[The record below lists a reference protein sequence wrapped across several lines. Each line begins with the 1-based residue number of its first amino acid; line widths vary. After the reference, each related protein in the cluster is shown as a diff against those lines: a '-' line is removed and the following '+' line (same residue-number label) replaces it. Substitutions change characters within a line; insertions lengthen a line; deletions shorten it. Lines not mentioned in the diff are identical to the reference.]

1 MKEAIIATHNPGKVK
16 EFKEI
21 LEPRGYEVKSLAE
34 IGFTEEIEE
43 TGHTFEENAILKAEA
58 VAKAVNKM
66 VIADDS
72 GLSVDNLGGRPGVYS
87 ARYAGEQKD
96 DQANI
101 DKVLSE
107 LKGIEKE
114 QRTARFRCAL
124 AVSIPG
130 EETKTVEGHVEG
142 YIAEEPKGEYGFGY
156 DPIFIVKDKDK
167 TMAELTSDEKIKSA
181 TGLTHLKSCRS
192 CWRHKGSVYMNVLI
206 ISDSHGL
213 EEELQ
218 TIAKRHEADVDLMI
232 HCGDSELETGHP
244 ALEPYSVVKGNCD
257 FIGDFKDELLLTAGS
272 KKYWL
277 RMDTFMVLNRPC

>member
-21 LEPRGYEVKSLAE
+21 LEPRGYDVKSLAE

-72 GLSVDNLGGRPGVYS
+72 GLSIDNLGGRPGVYS

-101 DKVLSE
+101 EKVLSE

-142 YIAEEPKGEYGFGY
+142 YIAEEPRGEYGFGY

-167 TMAELTSDEKIKSA
+167 TMAELTSDEKNKISHRA
-181 TGLTHLKSCRS
+181 DALKKLS
-192 CWRHKGSVYMNVLI
+192 K
-206 ISDSHGL
+206 
-213 EEELQ
+213 
-218 TIAKRHEADVDLMI
+218 
-232 HCGDSELETGHP
+232 
-244 ALEPYSVVKGNCD
+244 
-257 FIGDFKDELLLTAGS
+257 LLKA
-272 KKYWL
+272 
-277 RMDTFMVLNRPC
+277 

>member
-21 LEPRGYEVKSLAE
+21 LEPKGYEVKSLAE
-34 IGFTEEIEE
+34 IGFTDEIEE

-107 LKGIEKE
+107 LKGSEKE

-167 TMAELTSDEKIKSA
+167 TMAELTSDEKNKISHRA
-181 TGLTHLKSCRS
+181 DALKKLS
-192 CWRHKGSVYMNVLI
+192 KL
-206 ISDSHGL
+206 L
-213 EEELQ
+213 E
-218 TIAKRHEADVDLMI
+218 A
-232 HCGDSELETGHP
+232 
-244 ALEPYSVVKGNCD
+244 
-257 FIGDFKDELLLTAGS
+257 
-272 KKYWL
+272 
-277 RMDTFMVLNRPC
+277 

>member
-1 MKEAIIATHNPGKVK
+1 MIIMKEAIIATHNPGKVK

-43 TGHTFEENAILKAEA
+43 TGQTFEENAILKAEA

-167 TMAELTSDEKIKSA
+167 TMAELTSDEKNKISHRA
-181 TGLTHLKSCRS
+181 DALKKLS
-192 CWRHKGSVYMNVLI
+192 KL
-206 ISDSHGL
+206 L
-213 EEELQ
+213 E
-218 TIAKRHEADVDLMI
+218 A
-232 HCGDSELETGHP
+232 
-244 ALEPYSVVKGNCD
+244 
-257 FIGDFKDELLLTAGS
+257 
-272 KKYWL
+272 
-277 RMDTFMVLNRPC
+277 

>member
-21 LEPRGYEVKSLAE
+21 LKPKGYDVKSLAE

-58 VAKAVNKM
+58 VARAVNKM

-72 GLSVDNLGGRPGVYS
+72 GLSIDNLGGRPGVYS

-142 YIAEEPKGEYGFGY
+142 YIAEEPRGEYGFGY

-167 TMAELTSDEKIKSA
+167 TMAELTSDEKNKISHRA
-181 TGLTHLKSCRS
+181 DALKKLS
-192 CWRHKGSVYMNVLI
+192 KL
-206 ISDSHGL
+206 L
-213 EEELQ
+213 E
-218 TIAKRHEADVDLMI
+218 A
-232 HCGDSELETGHP
+232 
-244 ALEPYSVVKGNCD
+244 
-257 FIGDFKDELLLTAGS
+257 
-272 KKYWL
+272 
-277 RMDTFMVLNRPC
+277 

>member
-1 MKEAIIATHNPGKVK
+1 MIIMKEAIIATHNPGKVK

-21 LEPRGYEVKSLAE
+21 LEPKGYDVKSLAE

-58 VAKAVNKM
+58 VARAVNKM

-72 GLSVDNLGGRPGVYS
+72 GLSIDNLGGRPGVYS

-142 YIAEEPKGEYGFGY
+142 YIAEEPRGEYGFGY

-167 TMAELTSDEKIKSA
+167 TMAELTSDEKNKISHRA
-181 TGLTHLKSCRS
+181 DALKKLS
-192 CWRHKGSVYMNVLI
+192 KL
-206 ISDSHGL
+206 L
-213 EEELQ
+213 E
-218 TIAKRHEADVDLMI
+218 A
-232 HCGDSELETGHP
+232 
-244 ALEPYSVVKGNCD
+244 
-257 FIGDFKDELLLTAGS
+257 
-272 KKYWL
+272 
-277 RMDTFMVLNRPC
+277 

>member
-21 LEPRGYEVKSLAE
+21 LEPRGYDVKSLAE

-43 TGHTFEENAILKAEA
+43 TGHTFEENAILKAEV

-72 GLSVDNLGGRPGVYS
+72 GLSIDNLGGRPGVYS

-101 DKVLSE
+101 EKVLSE

-142 YIAEEPKGEYGFGY
+142 YIAEEPRGEYGFGY

-167 TMAELTSDEKIKSA
+167 TMAELTSDEKNKISHRA
-181 TGLTHLKSCRS
+181 DALKKLS
-192 CWRHKGSVYMNVLI
+192 KL
-206 ISDSHGL
+206 L
-213 EEELQ
+213 E
-218 TIAKRHEADVDLMI
+218 A
-232 HCGDSELETGHP
+232 
-244 ALEPYSVVKGNCD
+244 
-257 FIGDFKDELLLTAGS
+257 
-272 KKYWL
+272 
-277 RMDTFMVLNRPC
+277 

>member
-1 MKEAIIATHNPGKVK
+1 MKEAIIATHNLGKVK

-21 LEPRGYEVKSLAE
+21 LEPKGYDVKSLAE

-72 GLSVDNLGGRPGVYS
+72 GLSIDNLGGRPGVYS

-142 YIAEEPKGEYGFGY
+142 YIADEPRGEYGFGY

-167 TMAELTSDEKIKSA
+167 TMAELTSDEKNKISHRA
-181 TGLTHLKSCRS
+181 DALK
-192 CWRHKGSVYMNVLI
+192 KLAKL
-206 ISDSHGL
+206 L
-213 EEELQ
+213 E
-218 TIAKRHEADVDLMI
+218 A
-232 HCGDSELETGHP
+232 
-244 ALEPYSVVKGNCD
+244 
-257 FIGDFKDELLLTAGS
+257 
-272 KKYWL
+272 
-277 RMDTFMVLNRPC
+277 

>member
-21 LEPRGYEVKSLAE
+21 LEPKGYDVKSLAE

-58 VAKAVNKM
+58 VAKAVKKM

-72 GLSVDNLGGRPGVYS
+72 GLSIDNLGGKPGVYS

-142 YIAEEPKGEYGFGY
+142 YIAEEPRGEYGFGY

-167 TMAELTSDEKIKSA
+167 TMAELTSDEKNKISHRA
-181 TGLTHLKSCRS
+181 DALKKLS
-192 CWRHKGSVYMNVLI
+192 KL
-206 ISDSHGL
+206 L
-213 EEELQ
+213 E
-218 TIAKRHEADVDLMI
+218 A
-232 HCGDSELETGHP
+232 
-244 ALEPYSVVKGNCD
+244 
-257 FIGDFKDELLLTAGS
+257 
-272 KKYWL
+272 
-277 RMDTFMVLNRPC
+277 

>member
-21 LEPRGYEVKSLAE
+21 LEPKGYDVKSLAE

-72 GLSVDNLGGRPGVYS
+72 GLSIDNLGGKPGVYS

-142 YIAEEPKGEYGFGY
+142 YIAEEPRGEYGFGY

-167 TMAELTSDEKIKSA
+167 TMAELTSDEKNKISHRA
-181 TGLTHLKSCRS
+181 DALKKLS
-192 CWRHKGSVYMNVLI
+192 KL
-206 ISDSHGL
+206 L
-213 EEELQ
+213 E
-218 TIAKRHEADVDLMI
+218 A
-232 HCGDSELETGHP
+232 
-244 ALEPYSVVKGNCD
+244 
-257 FIGDFKDELLLTAGS
+257 
-272 KKYWL
+272 
-277 RMDTFMVLNRPC
+277 

>member
-21 LEPRGYEVKSLAE
+21 LEPKGYDVKSLAE
-34 IGFTEEIEE
+34 IGYTEEIEE

-72 GLSVDNLGGRPGVYS
+72 GLSIDNLGGRPGVYS

-101 DKVLSE
+101 DKVLNE

-114 QRTARFRCAL
+114 QRTGRFRCAL

-142 YIAEEPKGEYGFGY
+142 YIAEEPRGEYGFGY
-156 DPIFIVKDKDK
+156 DPIFIVKDKDQ
-167 TMAELTSDEKIKSA
+167 TMAELTSDEKNKISHRA
-181 TGLTHLKSCRS
+181 DALKKLS
-192 CWRHKGSVYMNVLI
+192 KL
-206 ISDSHGL
+206 L
-213 EEELQ
+213 E
-218 TIAKRHEADVDLMI
+218 A
-232 HCGDSELETGHP
+232 
-244 ALEPYSVVKGNCD
+244 
-257 FIGDFKDELLLTAGS
+257 
-272 KKYWL
+272 
-277 RMDTFMVLNRPC
+277 

>member
-21 LEPRGYEVKSLAE
+21 LEPKGYEVKSLAE
-34 IGFTEEIEE
+34 IGFTDEIEE

-101 DKVLSE
+101 DKVLNE
-107 LKGIEKE
+107 LRGIEKE

-142 YIAEEPKGEYGFGY
+142 YVAEEPRGEYGFGY

-167 TMAELTSDEKIKSA
+167 TMAELTSDEKNKISHRA
-181 TGLTHLKSCRS
+181 DALKKLS
-192 CWRHKGSVYMNVLI
+192 KL
-206 ISDSHGL
+206 L
-213 EEELQ
+213 E
-218 TIAKRHEADVDLMI
+218 A
-232 HCGDSELETGHP
+232 
-244 ALEPYSVVKGNCD
+244 
-257 FIGDFKDELLLTAGS
+257 
-272 KKYWL
+272 
-277 RMDTFMVLNRPC
+277 

>member
-1 MKEAIIATHNPGKVK
+1 MIIMKEAIIATHNPGKVK

-21 LEPRGYEVKSLAE
+21 LEPIGYDVKSLAE

-72 GLSVDNLGGRPGVYS
+72 GLSIDNLGGRPGVYS

-101 DKVLSE
+101 EKVLSE

-114 QRTARFRCAL
+114 QRTARFRRAL

-142 YIAEEPKGEYGFGY
+142 YIAEEPRGEYGFGY

-167 TMAELTSDEKIKSA
+167 TMAELTSDEKNKISHRA
-181 TGLTHLKSCRS
+181 DALKKLS
-192 CWRHKGSVYMNVLI
+192 KL
-206 ISDSHGL
+206 L
-213 EEELQ
+213 E
-218 TIAKRHEADVDLMI
+218 A
-232 HCGDSELETGHP
+232 
-244 ALEPYSVVKGNCD
+244 
-257 FIGDFKDELLLTAGS
+257 
-272 KKYWL
+272 
-277 RMDTFMVLNRPC
+277 

>member
-1 MKEAIIATHNPGKVK
+1 MIIMKEAIIATHNPGKVK

-21 LEPRGYEVKSLAE
+21 LEPRGYDVKSLAE

-72 GLSVDNLGGRPGVYS
+72 GLSIDNLGGRPGVYS

-101 DKVLSE
+101 EKVLSE

-142 YIAEEPKGEYGFGY
+142 YIAEEPRGEYGFGY

-167 TMAELTSDEKIKSA
+167 TMAELTSDEKNKISHRA
-181 TGLTHLKSCRS
+181 DALKKLS
-192 CWRHKGSVYMNVLI
+192 KL
-206 ISDSHGL
+206 
-213 EEELQ
+213 
-218 TIAKRHEADVDLMI
+218 
-232 HCGDSELETGHP
+232 LET
-244 ALEPYSVVKGNCD
+244 
-257 FIGDFKDELLLTAGS
+257 
-272 KKYWL
+272 
-277 RMDTFMVLNRPC
+277 

>member
-21 LEPRGYEVKSLAE
+21 LEPRGYDVKSLAE

-43 TGHTFEENAILKAEA
+43 TGHTFEENAIMKAEA

-72 GLSVDNLGGRPGVYS
+72 GLSIDNLGGRPGVYS

-101 DKVLSE
+101 EKVLSE

-142 YIAEEPKGEYGFGY
+142 YIAEEPRGEYGFGY

-167 TMAELTSDEKIKSA
+167 TMVELTSDEKNKISHRA
-181 TGLTHLKSCRS
+181 DALKKLS
-192 CWRHKGSVYMNVLI
+192 KL
-206 ISDSHGL
+206 L
-213 EEELQ
+213 E
-218 TIAKRHEADVDLMI
+218 A
-232 HCGDSELETGHP
+232 
-244 ALEPYSVVKGNCD
+244 
-257 FIGDFKDELLLTAGS
+257 
-272 KKYWL
+272 
-277 RMDTFMVLNRPC
+277 

>member
-21 LEPRGYEVKSLAE
+21 LEPRGYDVKSLAE

-43 TGHTFEENAILKAEA
+43 TGHTFEENAIMKAEA

-72 GLSVDNLGGRPGVYS
+72 GLSIDNLGGRPGVYS

-101 DKVLSE
+101 EKVLSE

-114 QRTARFRCAL
+114 QRTARFRCTL

-142 YIAEEPKGEYGFGY
+142 YIAEEPRGEYGFGY

-167 TMAELTSDEKIKSA
+167 TMAELTSDEKNKISHRA
-181 TGLTHLKSCRS
+181 DALKKLS
-192 CWRHKGSVYMNVLI
+192 KL
-206 ISDSHGL
+206 L
-213 EEELQ
+213 E
-218 TIAKRHEADVDLMI
+218 A
-232 HCGDSELETGHP
+232 
-244 ALEPYSVVKGNCD
+244 
-257 FIGDFKDELLLTAGS
+257 
-272 KKYWL
+272 
-277 RMDTFMVLNRPC
+277 

>member
-21 LEPRGYEVKSLAE
+21 LEPRGYDVKSLAE

-43 TGHTFEENAILKAEA
+43 TGHTFEENAIMKAEA

-72 GLSVDNLGGRPGVYS
+72 GLSIDNLGGRPGVYS

-101 DKVLSE
+101 EKVLSE

-114 QRTARFRCAL
+114 QRTARFRCVL

-142 YIAEEPKGEYGFGY
+142 YIAEEPRGEYGFGY

-167 TMAELTSDEKIKSA
+167 TMAELTSDEKNKISHRA
-181 TGLTHLKSCRS
+181 DALKKLS
-192 CWRHKGSVYMNVLI
+192 KL
-206 ISDSHGL
+206 L
-213 EEELQ
+213 E
-218 TIAKRHEADVDLMI
+218 A
-232 HCGDSELETGHP
+232 
-244 ALEPYSVVKGNCD
+244 
-257 FIGDFKDELLLTAGS
+257 
-272 KKYWL
+272 
-277 RMDTFMVLNRPC
+277 

>member
-21 LEPRGYEVKSLAE
+21 LEPSGYDVKSLAE

-72 GLSVDNLGGRPGVYS
+72 GLSIDNLGGRPGVYS

-101 DKVLSE
+101 EKVLSE

-142 YIAEEPKGEYGFGY
+142 YIAEEPRGEYGFGY

-167 TMAELTSDEKIKSA
+167 TMAELTSDEKNKISHRA
-181 TGLTHLKSCRS
+181 DALKKLS
-192 CWRHKGSVYMNVLI
+192 KL
-206 ISDSHGL
+206 L
-213 EEELQ
+213 E
-218 TIAKRHEADVDLMI
+218 A
-232 HCGDSELETGHP
+232 
-244 ALEPYSVVKGNCD
+244 
-257 FIGDFKDELLLTAGS
+257 
-272 KKYWL
+272 
-277 RMDTFMVLNRPC
+277 

>member
-1 MKEAIIATHNPGKVK
+1 MIIMKEAIIATHNPGKVK

-21 LEPRGYEVKSLAE
+21 LEPRGYDVKSLAE

-72 GLSVDNLGGRPGVYS
+72 GLSIDNLGGRPGVYS

-101 DKVLSE
+101 EKVLSE

-142 YIAEEPKGEYGFGY
+142 YIAEEPRGEYGFGY

-167 TMAELTSDEKIKSA
+167 TIAELTSDEKNKISHRA
-181 TGLTHLKSCRS
+181 DALKKLS
-192 CWRHKGSVYMNVLI
+192 KL
-206 ISDSHGL
+206 L
-213 EEELQ
+213 E
-218 TIAKRHEADVDLMI
+218 A
-232 HCGDSELETGHP
+232 
-244 ALEPYSVVKGNCD
+244 
-257 FIGDFKDELLLTAGS
+257 
-272 KKYWL
+272 
-277 RMDTFMVLNRPC
+277 

>member
-21 LEPRGYEVKSLAE
+21 LEPRGYDVKSLAE

-72 GLSVDNLGGRPGVYS
+72 GLSIDNLGGRPGVYS

-101 DKVLSE
+101 EKVLSE

-142 YIAEEPKGEYGFGY
+142 YIAEEPRGEYGFGY

-181 TGLTHLKSCRS
+181 IGLTRLKSCLS
-192 CWRHKGSVYMNVLI
+192 FWRHK
-206 ISDSHGL
+206 
-213 EEELQ
+213 EEAC
-218 TIAKRHEADVDLMI
+218 T
-232 HCGDSELETGHP
+232 
-244 ALEPYSVVKGNCD
+244 
-257 FIGDFKDELLLTAGS
+257 
-272 KKYWL
+272 
-277 RMDTFMVLNRPC
+277 

>member
-21 LEPRGYEVKSLAE
+21 LEPRGYDVKSLAE

-43 TGHTFEENAILKAEA
+43 TGHTFEENAIMKAEA
-58 VAKAVNKM
+58 VAKALNKM

-72 GLSVDNLGGRPGVYS
+72 GLSIDNLGGRPGVYS

-101 DKVLSE
+101 EKVLSE

-142 YIAEEPKGEYGFGY
+142 YIAEEPRGEYGFGY

-167 TMAELTSDEKIKSA
+167 TMAELTSDEKNKISHRA
-181 TGLTHLKSCRS
+181 DALKKLS
-192 CWRHKGSVYMNVLI
+192 KL
-206 ISDSHGL
+206 L
-213 EEELQ
+213 E
-218 TIAKRHEADVDLMI
+218 A
-232 HCGDSELETGHP
+232 
-244 ALEPYSVVKGNCD
+244 
-257 FIGDFKDELLLTAGS
+257 
-272 KKYWL
+272 
-277 RMDTFMVLNRPC
+277 

>member
-21 LEPRGYEVKSLAE
+21 LEPKGYEVKSLAE
-34 IGFTEEIEE
+34 IGFTDEIEE

-107 LKGIEKE
+107 LRGIEKE

-142 YIAEEPKGEYGFGY
+142 YIAEEPRGEYGFGY

-167 TMAELTSDEKIKSA
+167 TMAELTSDEKNKISHRA
-181 TGLTHLKSCRS
+181 DALKKLS
-192 CWRHKGSVYMNVLI
+192 KL
-206 ISDSHGL
+206 L
-213 EEELQ
+213 E
-218 TIAKRHEADVDLMI
+218 A
-232 HCGDSELETGHP
+232 
-244 ALEPYSVVKGNCD
+244 
-257 FIGDFKDELLLTAGS
+257 
-272 KKYWL
+272 
-277 RMDTFMVLNRPC
+277 

>member
-21 LEPRGYEVKSLAE
+21 LEPKGYDVKSLAE
-34 IGFTEEIEE
+34 IGFTEEIKE

-72 GLSVDNLGGRPGVYS
+72 GLSIDNLGGRPGVYS

-142 YIAEEPKGEYGFGY
+142 YIAEEPRGEYGFGY

-167 TMAELTSDEKIKSA
+167 TMAELTSDEKNKISHRA
-181 TGLTHLKSCRS
+181 DALK
-192 CWRHKGSVYMNVLI
+192 KLAKL
-206 ISDSHGL
+206 L
-213 EEELQ
+213 E
-218 TIAKRHEADVDLMI
+218 A
-232 HCGDSELETGHP
+232 
-244 ALEPYSVVKGNCD
+244 
-257 FIGDFKDELLLTAGS
+257 
-272 KKYWL
+272 
-277 RMDTFMVLNRPC
+277 

>member
-1 MKEAIIATHNPGKVK
+1 MIIMKEAIIATHNPGKVK

-21 LEPRGYEVKSLAE
+21 LEPRGYDVKSLAE

-58 VAKAVNKM
+58 VVKAVNKM

-72 GLSVDNLGGRPGVYS
+72 GLSIDNLGGRPGVYS

-101 DKVLSE
+101 EKVLSE

-142 YIAEEPKGEYGFGY
+142 YIAEEPRGEYGFGY

-167 TMAELTSDEKIKSA
+167 TMAELTSDEKNKISHRA
-181 TGLTHLKSCRS
+181 DALKKLS
-192 CWRHKGSVYMNVLI
+192 KL
-206 ISDSHGL
+206 L
-213 EEELQ
+213 E
-218 TIAKRHEADVDLMI
+218 A
-232 HCGDSELETGHP
+232 
-244 ALEPYSVVKGNCD
+244 
-257 FIGDFKDELLLTAGS
+257 
-272 KKYWL
+272 
-277 RMDTFMVLNRPC
+277 

>member
-1 MKEAIIATHNPGKVK
+1 MIIMKEAIIATHNPGKVK

-21 LEPRGYEVKSLAE
+21 LEPKGYDVKSLAE

-72 GLSVDNLGGRPGVYS
+72 GLSIDNLGGRPGVYS

-101 DKVLSE
+101 EKVLSE

-142 YIAEEPKGEYGFGY
+142 YIAEEPRGKYGFGY

-167 TMAELTSDEKIKSA
+167 TMAELTSDEKNKISHRA
-181 TGLTHLKSCRS
+181 DALKKLS
-192 CWRHKGSVYMNVLI
+192 KL
-206 ISDSHGL
+206 L
-213 EEELQ
+213 E
-218 TIAKRHEADVDLMI
+218 A
-232 HCGDSELETGHP
+232 
-244 ALEPYSVVKGNCD
+244 
-257 FIGDFKDELLLTAGS
+257 
-272 KKYWL
+272 
-277 RMDTFMVLNRPC
+277 

>member
-1 MKEAIIATHNPGKVK
+1 MKEAIIATHNPEKVK

-21 LEPRGYEVKSLAE
+21 LEPKGYDVKSLAD
-34 IGFTEEIEE
+34 IGYTEEIEE
-43 TGHTFEENAILKAEA
+43 TGHTFEENAVLKAEA

-72 GLSVDNLGGRPGVYS
+72 GLSIDNLGGSPGVYS

-101 DKVLSE
+101 VKVLGE

-142 YIAEEPKGEYGFGY
+142 YIAEEPRGEYGFGY

-167 TMAELTSDEKIKSA
+167 TMAELTSDEKNKISHRA
-181 TGLTHLKSCRS
+181 DALKKLS
-192 CWRHKGSVYMNVLI
+192 KL
-206 ISDSHGL
+206 L
-213 EEELQ
+213 E
-218 TIAKRHEADVDLMI
+218 A
-232 HCGDSELETGHP
+232 
-244 ALEPYSVVKGNCD
+244 
-257 FIGDFKDELLLTAGS
+257 
-272 KKYWL
+272 
-277 RMDTFMVLNRPC
+277 

>member
-21 LEPRGYEVKSLAE
+21 LEPRGYDVKSLAE

-43 TGHTFEENAILKAEA
+43 TGHTFEENAIMKAEA

-72 GLSVDNLGGRPGVYS
+72 GLSIDNLGGRPGVYS

-101 DKVLSE
+101 EKVLSE

-142 YIAEEPKGEYGFGY
+142 YIAEEPRGEYGFGY

-167 TMAELTSDEKIKSA
+167 TMAELTSDEKNKISHRA
-181 TGLTHLKSCRS
+181 DALK
-192 CWRHKGSVYMNVLI
+192 KL
-206 ISDSHGL
+206 
-213 EEELQ
+213 
-218 TIAKRHEADVDLMI
+218 
-232 HCGDSELETGHP
+232 
-244 ALEPYSVVKGNCD
+244 
-257 FIGDFKDELLLTAGS
+257 S
-272 KKYWL
+272 KLASRLY
-277 RMDTFMVLNRPC
+277 

>member
-21 LEPRGYEVKSLAE
+21 LEPRGYDVKSLAE
-34 IGFTEEIEE
+34 IGFTEEVEE

-72 GLSVDNLGGRPGVYS
+72 GLSIDNLGGRPGVYS

-142 YIAEEPKGEYGFGY
+142 YIAEEPRGEYGFGY

-167 TMAELTSDEKIKSA
+167 TMAELTSDEKNKISHRA
-181 TGLTHLKSCRS
+181 DALKKLS
-192 CWRHKGSVYMNVLI
+192 KL
-206 ISDSHGL
+206 L
-213 EEELQ
+213 E
-218 TIAKRHEADVDLMI
+218 A
-232 HCGDSELETGHP
+232 
-244 ALEPYSVVKGNCD
+244 
-257 FIGDFKDELLLTAGS
+257 
-272 KKYWL
+272 
-277 RMDTFMVLNRPC
+277 

>member
-21 LEPRGYEVKSLAE
+21 LEPKGYDVKSLAE

-72 GLSVDNLGGRPGVYS
+72 GLSIDNLGGRPGVYS

-142 YIAEEPKGEYGFGY
+142 YIAEESRGEYGFGY

-167 TMAELTSDEKIKSA
+167 TMAELTSDEKNKISHRA
-181 TGLTHLKSCRS
+181 DALK
-192 CWRHKGSVYMNVLI
+192 KLAKL
-206 ISDSHGL
+206 L
-213 EEELQ
+213 E
-218 TIAKRHEADVDLMI
+218 A
-232 HCGDSELETGHP
+232 
-244 ALEPYSVVKGNCD
+244 
-257 FIGDFKDELLLTAGS
+257 
-272 KKYWL
+272 
-277 RMDTFMVLNRPC
+277 

>member
-1 MKEAIIATHNPGKVK
+1 MIIMKEAIIATHNPGKVK

-21 LEPRGYEVKSLAE
+21 LEPKGYDVKSLAE

-72 GLSVDNLGGRPGVYS
+72 GLSIDNLGGKPGVYS

-142 YIAEEPKGEYGFGY
+142 YIAEEPRGEYGFGY

-167 TMAELTSDEKIKSA
+167 TMAELTSDEKNKISHRA
-181 TGLTHLKSCRS
+181 DALKKLS
-192 CWRHKGSVYMNVLI
+192 KL
-206 ISDSHGL
+206 L
-213 EEELQ
+213 E
-218 TIAKRHEADVDLMI
+218 A
-232 HCGDSELETGHP
+232 
-244 ALEPYSVVKGNCD
+244 
-257 FIGDFKDELLLTAGS
+257 
-272 KKYWL
+272 
-277 RMDTFMVLNRPC
+277 

>member
-21 LEPRGYEVKSLAE
+21 LEPRGYFVKSLAE

-72 GLSVDNLGGRPGVYS
+72 GLSIDNLGGRPGVYS

-101 DKVLSE
+101 EKVLSE

-142 YIAEEPKGEYGFGY
+142 YIAEEPRGEYGFGY

-167 TMAELTSDEKIKSA
+167 TMAELTSDEKNKISHRA
-181 TGLTHLKSCRS
+181 DALKKLS
-192 CWRHKGSVYMNVLI
+192 KL
-206 ISDSHGL
+206 L
-213 EEELQ
+213 E
-218 TIAKRHEADVDLMI
+218 A
-232 HCGDSELETGHP
+232 
-244 ALEPYSVVKGNCD
+244 
-257 FIGDFKDELLLTAGS
+257 
-272 KKYWL
+272 
-277 RMDTFMVLNRPC
+277 

>member
-21 LEPRGYEVKSLAE
+21 LEPKGYDVKSLAE
-34 IGFTEEIEE
+34 IGFTEEIKE

-58 VAKAVNKM
+58 VAKAVNKI

-72 GLSVDNLGGRPGVYS
+72 GLSIDNLGGRPGVYS

-142 YIAEEPKGEYGFGY
+142 YIAEEPRGEYGFGY

-167 TMAELTSDEKIKSA
+167 TMAELTSDEKNKISHRA
-181 TGLTHLKSCRS
+181 DALK
-192 CWRHKGSVYMNVLI
+192 KLAKL
-206 ISDSHGL
+206 L
-213 EEELQ
+213 E
-218 TIAKRHEADVDLMI
+218 A
-232 HCGDSELETGHP
+232 
-244 ALEPYSVVKGNCD
+244 
-257 FIGDFKDELLLTAGS
+257 
-272 KKYWL
+272 
-277 RMDTFMVLNRPC
+277 

>member
-21 LEPRGYEVKSLAE
+21 LEPRGYDVKSLAE

-72 GLSVDNLGGRPGVYS
+72 GLSIDNLGGRPGVYS

-142 YIAEEPKGEYGFGY
+142 YIAEEPRGEYGFGY

-167 TMAELTSDEKIKSA
+167 TMAELTSDEKNKISHRA
-181 TGLTHLKSCRS
+181 DALKKLS
-192 CWRHKGSVYMNVLI
+192 KL
-206 ISDSHGL
+206 L
-213 EEELQ
+213 E
-218 TIAKRHEADVDLMI
+218 A
-232 HCGDSELETGHP
+232 
-244 ALEPYSVVKGNCD
+244 
-257 FIGDFKDELLLTAGS
+257 
-272 KKYWL
+272 
-277 RMDTFMVLNRPC
+277 

>member
-1 MKEAIIATHNPGKVK
+1 MIEAIIATHNPGKVK

-21 LEPRGYEVKSLAE
+21 LEPKGYDVKSLAE

-72 GLSVDNLGGRPGVYS
+72 GLSIDNLGGRPGVYS

-142 YIAEEPKGEYGFGY
+142 YIAEEPRGEYGFGY

-167 TMAELTSDEKIKSA
+167 TMAELTSDEKNKISHRA
-181 TGLTHLKSCRS
+181 DALKKLS
-192 CWRHKGSVYMNVLI
+192 KL
-206 ISDSHGL
+206 L
-213 EEELQ
+213 E
-218 TIAKRHEADVDLMI
+218 A
-232 HCGDSELETGHP
+232 
-244 ALEPYSVVKGNCD
+244 
-257 FIGDFKDELLLTAGS
+257 
-272 KKYWL
+272 
-277 RMDTFMVLNRPC
+277 

>member
-1 MKEAIIATHNPGKVK
+1 MIIMKEAIIATHNPGKVK

-21 LEPRGYEVKSLAE
+21 LEPIGYDVKSLAE

-72 GLSVDNLGGRPGVYS
+72 GLSIDNLGGRPGVYS

-101 DKVLSE
+101 EKVLSE

-142 YIAEEPKGEYGFGY
+142 YIAEEPRGEYGFGY

-167 TMAELTSDEKIKSA
+167 TMAELTSDEKNKISHRA
-181 TGLTHLKSCRS
+181 DALKKLS
-192 CWRHKGSVYMNVLI
+192 KL
-206 ISDSHGL
+206 L
-213 EEELQ
+213 E
-218 TIAKRHEADVDLMI
+218 A
-232 HCGDSELETGHP
+232 
-244 ALEPYSVVKGNCD
+244 
-257 FIGDFKDELLLTAGS
+257 
-272 KKYWL
+272 
-277 RMDTFMVLNRPC
+277 

>member
-16 EFKEI
+16 EFKDI
-21 LEPRGYEVKSLAE
+21 LAPKGYDVKSLAD
-34 IGFTEEIEE
+34 IGFLEEIEE
-43 TGHTFEENAILKAEA
+43 TGHTFEENAVLKAEA

-72 GLSVDNLGGRPGVYS
+72 GLSVDNLGGSPGVYS

-96 DQANI
+96 DTENI
-101 DKVLSE
+101 NKVLKE

-142 YIAEEPKGEYGFGY
+142 YIAEEPKGENGFGY

-167 TMAELTSDEKIKSA
+167 TMAELTSDEKNKISHRA
-181 TGLTHLKSCRS
+181 NALKKLSQ
-192 CWRHKGSVYMNVLI
+192 L
-206 ISDSHGL
+206 L
-213 EEELQ
+213 E
-218 TIAKRHEADVDLMI
+218 
-232 HCGDSELETGHP
+232 G
-244 ALEPYSVVKGNCD
+244 
-257 FIGDFKDELLLTAGS
+257 
-272 KKYWL
+272 
-277 RMDTFMVLNRPC
+277 

>member
-1 MKEAIIATHNPGKVK
+1 MIIMKEAIIATHNPGKVK

-66 VIADDS
+66 VISDDS

-167 TMAELTSDEKIKSA
+167 TMAELTSDEKNKISHRA
-181 TGLTHLKSCRS
+181 DALKKLS
-192 CWRHKGSVYMNVLI
+192 KL
-206 ISDSHGL
+206 L
-213 EEELQ
+213 E
-218 TIAKRHEADVDLMI
+218 A
-232 HCGDSELETGHP
+232 
-244 ALEPYSVVKGNCD
+244 
-257 FIGDFKDELLLTAGS
+257 
-272 KKYWL
+272 
-277 RMDTFMVLNRPC
+277 